1 MENKKRKAGG
11 QALIEGVLMM
21 ADNGYALSVRKQD
34 GTIVTESKPFTKLV
48 KRNKK
53 LNFFP
58 LRGIITFIETL
69 KIGFESLNRS
79 ADIYYETDTN
89 NKNGLK
95 NFFETVITFILAIII
110 GLALFLFLPIQI
122 VQFLK
127 IENQFQFNLLI
138 GLIRFIFFIVY
149 LLIISQIK
157 DIKRIF
163 MYHGAEHKTVFAYEN
178 GDDLTVEN
186 TKKYS
191 TKHPRCGTSFLFI
204 TLAFAIIFYSLV
216 DTVVFSVFK
225 ITNTPM
231 NRFLNHII
239 FLPIVATIS
248 YELLFLSEKFS
259 KNIFIKFLIYPGLLF
274 QYITTKEPTDD
285 MLEVSIASLKESL
298 KFNSEDGNA

>member
-53 LNFFP
+53 LDFFP
-58 LRGIITFIETL
+58 LRGIVTFIETL
-69 KIGFESLNRS
+69 KIGFDSLNRS
-79 ADIYYETDTN
+79 ADIYFETDS
-89 NKNGLK
+89 NKKNDLK
-95 NFFETVITFILAIII
+95 TFFETFFTFIIAILI
-110 GLALFLFLPIQI
+110 GFAIFLYLPIQL
-122 VQFLK
+122 VQLLK
-127 IENQFQFNLLI
+127 IGNQFYFNLLI

-149 LLIISQIK
+149 LLLISQIK

-178 GDDLTVEN
+178 GEELTVEN

-204 TLAFAIIFYSLV
+204 TLAFAIIFYSFV
-216 DTVVFSVFK
+216 DTIIFSVFK
-225 ITNTPM
+225 IANTPL
-231 NRFLNHII
+231 NRFINHII

-248 YELLFLSEKFS
+248 YELLFLAEKFS
-259 KNIFIKFLIYPGLLF
+259 KNILIKILIYPGLLF

-285 MLEVSIASLKESL
+285 MLEVSITSLKESL
-298 KFNSEDGNA
+298 KFNGEDGNA

>member
-53 LNFFP
+53 LDFFP
-58 LRGIITFIETL
+58 LRGIVTFIETL
-69 KIGFESLNRS
+69 KIGFDSLNRS
-79 ADIYYETDTN
+79 ADIYYETDS
-89 NKNGLK
+89 NKKNDLK
-95 NFFETVITFILAIII
+95 TFFETFFTFIIAILI
-110 GLALFLFLPIQI
+110 GFAIFLYLPIQL
-122 VQFLK
+122 VQLLK
-127 IENQFQFNLLI
+127 IGNQFYFNLLI

-149 LLIISQIK
+149 LLLISQIK

-178 GDDLTVEN
+178 GEELTVEN

-204 TLAFAIIFYSLV
+204 TLAFAIIFYSFV
-216 DTVVFSVFK
+216 DTIIFSVFK
-225 ITNTPM
+225 IVNTPL
-231 NRFLNHII
+231 NRFINHII

-248 YELLFLSEKFS
+248 YELLFLAEKFS
-259 KNIFIKFLIYPGLLF
+259 KNILIKILIYPGLLF

-285 MLEVSIASLKESL
+285 MLEVSITSLKESL
-298 KFNSEDGNA
+298 KFNGEDGNA